1 MALKN
6 ISAEEA
12 KMAAHALKQSLG
24 TILEV
29 GNRTHVDRHTNR
41 SYVNMIIELGHL
53 REELLRYARRGGNVK
68 C

>member
-6 ISAEEA
+6 ISVEEA
-12 KMAAHALKQSLG
+12 KMAAHALKQSLN

-29 GNRTHVDRHTNR
+29 GDRTHKDRTTNR
-41 SYVNMIIELGHL
+41 SYVNMIIEMGYL
-53 REELLRYARRGGNVK
+53 RAELLKYVREGGNTK